1 MIVLLSTLELFANLT
16 VNLKS
21 QQELFYF
28 RSGSRASS
36 ETPEVKSGSGRRTSD
51 SGVRLG
57 GGLVETGRPQVKIN
71 HRISPLYVNVLCVVK
86 EIIFLS
92 N

>member
-1 MIVLLSTLELFANLT
+1 LIFTDLT
-16 VNLKS
+16 VNFYI
-21 QQELFYF
+21 QQEQFDF

-36 ETPEVKSGSGRRTSD
+36 ETPEVKSGRRTSD